1 MDLTLTKEEVAFQR
15 EVRHWLKVSI
25 PRRERNA
32 VPVEFG
38 DPKRIAELKA
48 WQRKLYAAGYLAMGW
63 PKQYGGQ
70 AELDGDRR
78 ELLMRQTIVNE
89 EMVKAHAPSVIGM
102 MGIQM
107 VGPTLMQFGTEDQK
121 RRFLP
126 TILSADEIWC
136 QGYSEP
142 GSGSDLASL
151 KTRAEVVGDFFVI
164 NGQKVWTSNAQFADW
179 MFCLVR
185 TDPSAPK
192 HKGISYVLIDM
203 KTPGITVRPLVQMTG
218 DKGFNEVFF
227 EDVKVPRQNLVGEL
241 NQGWQVAN
249 ATLSHERNML
259 GSTTRTQQ
267 MFEGLLHLARTRK
280 RGGKRT
286 SADPVIRQKLADLA
300 IRVESMKYHSY
311 RQLTD
316 LLRGR
321 SPGIAASVNKLV
333 STELN
338 HAICAFAIEVMGDY
352 GVLERNSNHVIDRG
366 VWPYEFMFT
375 LGLIIGGGTS
385 QIQKNIIAER
395 GLGMPRGG

>member
-1 MDLTLTKEEVAFQR
+1 MDLSLTQQEAAFQR
-15 EVRHWLKVSI
+15 GVRDWLKRNI
-25 PRRERNA
+25 PRRERKA
-32 VPVEFG
+32 EPAEFG
-38 DPKRIAELKA
+38 DPKRIVELKK
-48 WQRKLYAAGYLAMGW
+48 WQKKLYGAGYLAMGW
-63 PKQYGGQ
+63 PKQYGGR
-70 AELDGDRR
+70 AEPTSDRR
-78 ELLMRQTIVNE
+78 DLLMRQTIVNE
-89 EMVKAHAPSVIGM
+89 EMVKARAPSIIGM
-102 MGIQM
+102 MGVQM
-107 VGPTLMQFGTEDQK
+107 VGPTLIEFGSEEQK

-126 TILSADEIWC
+126 SILDAGEIWC

-142 GSGSDLASL
+142 GAGSDLASL
-151 KTRAEVVGDFFVI
+151 KTRAELVGDFFVV

-185 TDPSAPK
+185 TDPDAPK

-203 KTPGITVRPLVQMTG
+203 RTPGITVRPLAQMTG

-241 NQGWQVAN
+241 NTGWRVAN

-267 MFEGLLHLARTRK
+267 MFQGLLHVARTTK
-280 RGGKRT
+280 RQGKPA
-286 SADPVIRQKLADLA
+286 SADPVLRQRLADLA

-321 SPGIAASVNKLV
+321 SLGIGASVNKLV

-338 HAICAFAIEVMGDY
+338 HAICTLAIDILGDY
-352 GVLERNSNHVIDRG
+352 GVLERKSRHVVDRG
-366 VWPYEFMFT
+366 IWPYEFMFT

-385 QIQKNIIAER
+385 QIQKNIISER
-395 GLGMPRGG
+395 GLGMPKGA